1 MLLLSF
7 AIGDCDNAGN
17 GGLELDDGGNGDEQ
31 DEDNVDDG
39 DEHDYDGN
47 DARLTL
53 KRGQNSYLKNNRD
66 KLYIQEKLRK
76 SQVVEK
82 V

>member
-1 MLLLSF
+1 MLFLSF

-17 GGLELDDGGNGDEQ
+17 GGLELDDSGNGDEQ

-53 KRGQNSYLKNNRD
+53 KRGHNSYLKNN
-66 KLYIQEKLRK
+66 
-76 SQVVEK
+76 
-82 V
+82 